1 MSSENKETT
10 TIGAFGPPVA
20 WALLIFLASS
30 IPAQAFP
37 ESRVFDFDK
46 LIHMGIYGVFAF
58 LLFRGF
64 RLRNLPASIALG
76 GWLTLGICTVY
87 GASDELHQFFVP
99 GRSSD
104 VFDLLAD
111 VLGAGLAIAVSLA
124 WERRRP
130 RRKDA

>member
-1 MSSENKETT
+1 MSSENQEATAT
-10 TIGAFGPPVA
+10 SAFGPPVA

-37 ESRVFDFDK
+37 ESRVFDYDK

-64 RLRNLPASIALG
+64 RLRRVPASLAIA
-76 GWLTLGICTVY
+76 GWLTLGICTAY
-87 GASDELHQFFVP
+87 GASDEFHQLFVP
-99 GRSSD
+99 GRSCD

-111 VLGAGLAIAVSLA
+111 LLGAGLAIAIALA
-124 WERRRP
+124 WERRQAGRTGT
-130 RRKDA
+130 